1 MPVKKNNVS
10 KSYNK
15 LIGRITGVMTE
26 EAVTKIAIVGQA
38 NAAQLTPIDTSNL
51 INSQFRNI
59 RREGDGWTATV
70 GYTAAYAFFVH
81 EAKGV
86 LLGAGVSRGKGRG
99 NVWDPGAEPQFL
111 RKGFE
116 RDGATEIQQII
127 KRSYKL

>member
-1 MPVKKNNVS
+1 MPIKKNNVS

-15 LIGRITGVMTE
+15 LIGKIAGVTSE
-26 EAVTKIAIVGQA
+26 KAVTEIAIVGQA
-38 NAAQLTPIDTSNL
+38 NAAAITPDDTSNL
-51 INSQFRNI
+51 INSKFRTTKKTST
-59 RREGDGWTATV
+59 GWMATV
-70 GYTAAYAFFVH
+70 GYTAEYAFFVH

-116 RDGATEIQQII
+116 RDGAAEIQQII